1 MTSDS
6 KIQNGHNQNGTEQ
19 NVEKNEDGKRL
30 AVVDRLLEFPVLA
43 DTISYIGNTKY
54 GITAYNLTSSAV
66 NTVSNVTKP
75 VSEQF
80 QDQIAKAD
88 KVAAESVVYIGDKFP
103 IVRRPTSE
111 VLGKVKTPAI
121 ITTVR
126 QYQET
131 FGSTIDNKF
140 TTPTKT
146 IFNQHVAVPSMNMAK
161 TIDSSLTIVVDKLEF
176 AVYTWLPEEGSNNN
190 ERDINNSV
198 PPNDTFQIFRTLNL
212 ADVGRQRLTKRFK
225 TKFNNTTSTYNFAQ
239 LQESNVLLK
248 QATDTV
254 ANLNQILTGMVVNVR
269 DSVQNPENSFNIQS
283 RLHDLTTLL
292 LGDLNNK
299 EDLQKTVSTRIVDLS
314 QALVATTD
322 SISAYIKLNAKNFP
336 EALQFRLHP
345 LVNFFEER
353 YADIVKEIKN
363 REGTPTE
370 KARNIVNVT
379 TQHTLPLL
387 QSSLTDFQEL
397 LQFYKSS
404 LETSVNNTAEKV
416 KTTMGKSAQMLG
428 VN

>member
-1 MTSDS
+1 MT
-6 KIQNGHNQNGTEQ
+6 N
-19 NVEKNEDGKRL
+19 GKRL
-30 AVVDRLLEFPVLA
+30 AVVDKLLEFPVLA

-54 GITAYNLTSSAV
+54 GITAFNLTSSAV

-80 QDQIAKAD
+80 QDQIAMAD
-88 KVAAESVVYIGDKFP
+88 KVAAESVAYIGEKFP

-111 VLGKVKTPAI
+111 VLGKVKTP

-131 FGSTIDNKF
+131 FGNTFDNKF
-140 TTPTKT
+140 TTPTKI
-146 IFNQHVAVPSMNMAK
+146 IFNQRVAVPSLNMAK
-161 TIDSSLTIVVDKLEF
+161 AVDSSLTIVVDKLEV
-176 AVYTWLPEEGSNNN
+176 AVYTWLPEEDSNSN

-198 PPNDTFQIFRTLNL
+198 PSSDTFQTFRALNL

-225 TKFNNTTSTYNFAQ
+225 TKLHNTTSTYNFAQ

-254 ANLNQILTGMVVNVR
+254 ASLNQILTGMVVNVR

-299 EDLQKTVSTRIVDLS
+299 EDLQKTVSTRIIDLS

-322 SISAYIKLNAKNFP
+322 SISAYIKQNAKNFP

-363 REGTPTE
+363 GEGTPTE

-397 LQFYKSS
+397 LQFYKTS

-416 KTTMGKSAQMLG
+416 KTTVGKSAQMLG